1 MNRRGFLLLEVM
13 VAVVIVASALIYV
26 TRVYSTANQIVKR
39 SRTMFE
45 YGLLLEGKIFEFE
58 ESGIIKGMKDTSKE
72 DGGALEGHEGYF
84 WKLSAVKLKKQSENS
99 DIILEINRTTLDIYQ
114 EKKARQLE
122 QHSLVTYLKNG

>member
-1 MNRRGFLLLEVM
+1 MSDRRGFLLLEVM
-13 VAVVIVASALIYV
+13 VAVVIVAGALIYV

-58 ESGIIKGMKDTSKE
+58 ESGVIKPMKDAGKE
-72 DGGALEGHEGYF
+72 ESGAVEGHEGCF
-84 WKLSAVKLKKQSENS
+84 WRMSAVKLKTENP
-99 DIILEINRTTLDIYQ
+99 DTTLDINRTTLDIYQ
-114 EKKARQLE
+114 QKKAQQKE